1 MVTDDVSAGELEG
14 LHHVNM
20 IVCTDKTISCIVRYV
35 DDTSRGRCDVVWP
48 LIHTCLQ
55 VDETFEVIQW

>member
-20 IVCTDKTISCIVRYV
+20 IVCTDKTTSCIVRYV
-35 DDTSRGRCDVVWP
+35 DDTSREWCDAV
-48 LIHTCLQ
+48 
-55 VDETFEVIQW
+55 